1 MVKISIAV
9 LTIMQ

>member
-9 LTIMQ
+9 LTIIQ